1 MGNAAKQS
9 LVLFLLA
16 DNGLFGSGHSTAP
29 VEGKENVT
37 HGKPK
42 AHPSP
47 KQPPMRASGIGGG
60 LFDDEEEEDFF
71 SGRSVKTSS
80 SGERV

>member
-47 KQPPMRASGIGGG
+47 KQPPVRASGIGGG
-60 LFDDEEEEDFF
+60 RFDDEEEEDFF